1 VKGEIDSN
9 DDVMVRVHEP
19 LTILDFI
26 VKDDKHSWT
35 PNEAFKKISNEKNG
49 VMLFLNYGA
58 SANLKKI
65 GDLDQQP
72 KNKENDLRNY
82 GIGSQILVDLGVK
95 NMKLLASPRKMPS
108 MMGFGLEV
116 KEFIE
121 K

>member
-1 VKGEIDSN
+1 
-9 DDVMVRVHEP
+9 MVRVHEP
-19 LTILDFI
+19 LSVLDFLI
-26 VKDDKHSWT
+26 QNDKHSWA
-35 PNEAFKKISNEKNG
+35 PNEAFEKISREKTG
-49 VMLFLNYGA
+49 IMLFLNYG
-58 SANLKKI
+58 SFNKLEKI
-65 GDLDQQP
+65 NDLDQQP

-108 MMGFGLEV
+108 MIGFGLEV

>member
-1 VKGEIDSN
+1 
-9 DDVMVRVHEP
+9 
-19 LTILDFI
+19 
-26 VKDDKHSWT
+26 
-35 PNEAFKKISNEKNG
+35 
-49 VMLFLNYGA
+49 MLFLNYGA